1 MTIVNSLLLW
11 YFGAPVVM
19 LIDISCKSGPVA
31 LTQLLIKFRSS
42 TNAKKLIFFFK
53 YTFLFEGWSIESF
66 FDSEL

>member
-11 YFGAPVVM
+11 YFGAPVAM

-42 TNAKKLIFFFK
+42 TNAKKLIFFLNIHFYLK
-53 YTFLFEGWSIESF
+53 GGP
-66 FDSEL
+66 